1 MQWSVCIF
9 VLTIGSV
16 RSPETFS
23 FSPSNQKSSAA
34 EACTPKYHKVQPCV
48 PWRLLRYWH
57 STKESGSTDTS
68 CGAFRATSKLPVGP
82 NMMDQQQVSA
92 SMPNRNSAATANGNL
107 RNRITLSPQSQH
119 LLSDTSWKPPYPYQS
134 SRLDYR
140 LIKTG

>member
-82 NMMDQQQVSA
+82 NMMDQQQASA
-92 SMPNRNSAATANGNL
+92 SVPTKNSTATANGTCPNHSFASKSTFTCQIHLGNL
-107 RNRITLSPQSQH
+107 VINQGGKIVV
-119 LLSDTSWKPPYPYQS
+119 
-134 SRLDYR
+134 
-140 LIKTG
+140 